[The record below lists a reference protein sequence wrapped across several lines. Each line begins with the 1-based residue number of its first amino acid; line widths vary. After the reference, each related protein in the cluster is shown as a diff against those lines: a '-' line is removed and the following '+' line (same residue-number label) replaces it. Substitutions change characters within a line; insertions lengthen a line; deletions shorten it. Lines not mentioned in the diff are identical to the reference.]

1 MRFNKFMKLV
11 ILSLVV
17 LLMSV
22 FVGGALGDEWDS
34 FDGNDSS
41 GSSVGVSVKTGGGA
55 SVETD
60 GSEDIDVDGEGGA
73 TRYTLEFY
81 IALGVGVVGILI
93 VGIFLYF
100 FLRKPKNRWKKGS

>member
-1 MRFNKFMKLV
+1 MRFKKVMKLV
-11 ILSLVV
+11 ILSLAV

-34 FDGNDSS
+34 FDGSDSGS
-41 GSSVGVSVKTGGGA
+41 SSVGVSVKTGGGA

-60 GSEDIDVDGEGGA
+60 GSEDIDGDGGA

-81 IALGVGVVGILI
+81 IALGVGVVGIL
-93 VGIFLYF
+93 VVSIFLYF
-100 FLRKPKNRWKKGS
+100 FLRKPRNRWKKGS